1 MEIKTDEMHNDVR
14 KYYNEHVENEDSR
27 LDNQPFEIPVLM
39 NFVNRYL
46 KKGDRLYD
54 LACGTGR
61 IAGALLDRGFLM
73 GLNDL
78 SDKNIELVRQRTGDH
93 PGVLFIKRADA
104 LESNAWDHGD
114 WDGILLLGPMYHLT
128 SIENRQRMLRLA
140 YDHLKPGGYLFS
152 AFMTR
157 VGALVYGLKN
167 NPEGIL
173 YADGAEKLWETGT
186 DDSFVEATEWF
197 TNAYFSHPEE
207 IKPLIE
213 QSGLKPLHLAGVEG
227 VFGERLE
234 LYHQLDKKLQERWM
248 GFIIGHC
255 EDPRMIQ
262 NTKHLLSVAQKP
274 ALQDNSF

>member
-1 MEIKTDEMHNDVR
+1 MHKDVR
-14 KYYNEHVENEDSR
+14 KYYNEHVANEDKR

-39 NFVNRYL
+39 NFVNSYL

-54 LACGTGR
+54 VACGTGR
-61 IAGALLDRGFLM
+61 IAGGLLDQGFLM

-78 SDKNIELVRQRTGDH
+78 SDKNIELVRERTGDH

-104 LESNAWDHGD
+104 LERSAWSQGE
-114 WDGILLLGPMYHLT
+114 WDGILMLGPMYHLI
-128 SIENRQRMLRLA
+128 SKENRLMMLRLA
-140 YDHLKPGGYLFS
+140 FDHLKPGGFLFS

-207 IKPLIE
+207 INPLIE
-213 QSGLKPLHLAGVEG
+213 QAGLKPLHLAGAEG

-234 LYHQLDKKLQERWM
+234 LYHQLDEKLQQRWM
-248 GFIIGHC
+248 DFIIGRC

-262 NTKHLLSVAQKP
+262 NAKHLLSISQKP
-274 ALQDNSF
+274 AIQENSSK